1 MSVPLPDHSLSGHCS
16 GIYEN
21 TLYVLNN
28 DGRLQSLPLKENATW
43 TEEQRAETVRA
54 PACAQSAGRD
64 AALFVIGGSSQD
76 DEYMGLQKYSFSS
89 ATWESLFPV
98 VNNLQNRV
106 NHSVAYLEASDS
118 ILVYA
123 GLQETTGSDLS
134 SQTFLISAQP
144 PYNIRSFTS
153 NAPPAN
159 KPVLTAWN
167 SSHAVMAG
175 GQTLSNQIW
184 LFGPDGGWT
193 QHPTDLPEPLHPASR
208 AALIDGD
215 DGSKVLQ
222 VYNVHTSPNTAQGL
236 VLLND
241 DGQPA
246 RTGQLV
252 GRPQSSGSDSE
263 SQNQKRDLS
272 LSDWPSYNNT
282 NAPTATRTDCS
293 IAQGPNG
300 TIIMAGG
307 NDEEPIVMYNQRENS
322 WIDVDRFFESK
333 QQQILRPSSTTSST
347 TTPTS
352 TTQSTATE
360 SSSDSGAAGTSTHD
374 RTMKTLGITLGTLC
388 GIAAL
393 FILILLFLRWRRLKQ
408 KNKFGGNLHE
418 KQRDGAGDG
427 MGNRLSFADRGAS
440 FMKEAGMSTH
450 DLSPPDRTNLE
461 RANAG
466 SHSSLAIITNKW
478 AGNKGNPYGHA
489 QKASF
494 ESTAHLVK
502 DREGNEVAAENHE
515 MMDIGTKRALP
526 NSTLAVPGA
535 VANGTALDKDTRI
548 ERKRSS
554 GWSKYF
560 ATSAPEGPNGLSHI
574 PSAYVKPSS
583 VGRDIDSEYSMDG
596 RPSTASR
603 IPSSALVP
611 PLDIDFTKTMDG
623 QRLSHVASKSPAF
636 MDSRE
641 DLARTG
647 SAGVAS
653 DGQQGQIVDPRS
665 SQATSINSYD
675 NRSTISSNVTSEY
688 FHETHTPWTPMNGDV
703 ADRGRATSSVYTN
716 SVRAPSRGRSTGF
729 FPGAGTSYKP
739 STKVKLSSTAGP
751 SSEWASP
758 RAPALFAKPAE
769 DRDSTVTVFPGAP
782 ADDASRAHPGLADL
796 PPPRAPGL
804 SSRPAE
810 ARDSTVTVFP
820 GADYLDSPPRKR
832 EPQAITGAQPE
843 SRPTNTDMSW
853 LNLGLG
859 SKREP

>member
-16 GIYEN
+16 GIHDN
-21 TLYVLNN
+21 TLYVLND
-28 DGRLQSLPLKENATW
+28 DGRLQSLPLKANATW
-43 TEEQRAETVRA
+43 TDQQRAQTVEA
-54 PACAQSAGRD
+54 PACAQVAGQD
-64 AALFVIGGSSQD
+64 AALFVVGGGSRAD
-76 DEYMGLQKYSFSS
+76 GYMGLQKYSFSS
-89 ATWESLFPV
+89 ATWESLFPAV
-98 VNNLQNRV
+98 GVLQNRV
-106 NHSVAYLEASDS
+106 NHSVAYLKDSDS

-123 GLQETTGSDLS
+123 GSPESSPSDLS
-134 SQTFLISAQP
+134 SQTFLVSAQP
-144 PYNIRSFTS
+144 PYTIRAFTS

-159 KPVLTAWN
+159 KPILTSWN

-175 GQTLSNQIW
+175 GQTLSSQVW
-184 LFGPDGGWT
+184 LFGPNEGWT
-193 QHPTDLPEPLHPASR
+193 QLPTDLPGPLYPASR
-208 AALIDGD
+208 AALINGD

-222 VYNVHTSPNTAQGL
+222 VYNMHTSPNTAQGV
-236 VLLND
+236 VLLDEN
-241 DGQPA
+241 GKPA
-246 RTGQLV
+246 RTGQLA
-252 GRPQSSGSDSE
+252 GGSQSPT
-263 SQNQKRDLS
+263 SQSQKRDLS
-272 LSDWPSYNNT
+272 LSDWPSYNST
-282 NAPTATRTDCS
+282 NAPTTTRTDCS
-293 IAQGPNG
+293 IAQGLNG
-300 TIIMAGG
+300 TIVMAGG
-307 NDEEPIVMYNQRENS
+307 SDEEPIVMYNQRDNS
-322 WIDVDRFFESK
+322 WIDVNRFFNSK
-333 QQQILRPSSTTSST
+333 QQQILRPSSTPSTSA
-347 TTPTS
+347 TPTQ
-352 TTQSTATE
+352 TTQSTTGTGE
-360 SSSDSGAAGTSTHD
+360 STDSGATGTSAHD

-393 FILILLFLRWRRLKQ
+393 FILVLLFLRWRRLKQ
-408 KNKFGGNLHE
+408 KNKYGGSLHE
-418 KQRDGAGDG
+418 KQRDGAADG
-427 MGNRLSFADRGAS
+427 AGNRLSFADRGAS
-440 FMKEAGMSTH
+440 FMKEAGMSAH
-450 DLSPPDRTNLE
+450 ALPLPDRTNFE
-461 RANAG
+461 RTNAG

-478 AGNKGNPYGHA
+478 SGNKGNPYGHS

-494 ESTAHLVK
+494 ESTAQLVK
-502 DREGNEVAAENHE
+502 DREGNEITAENHE
-515 MMDIGTKRALP
+515 MMDIGTKRAVP
-526 NSTLAVPGA
+526 SSTLAVPGA

-560 ATSAPEGPNGLSHI
+560 ATSAPAGPNGLSHI
-574 PSAYVKPSS
+574 PSAYVKPTG
-583 VGRDIDSEYSMDG
+583 VGHDADSEYSTDTT
-596 RPSTASR
+596 RPLEASK
-603 IPSSALVP
+603 IPTSALVP

-647 SAGVAS
+647 SAGAVG
-653 DGQQGQIVDPRS
+653 DGQSGQIVDPRS

-703 ADRGRATSSVYTN
+703 VDRGRATSSVYTN

-739 STKVKLSSTAGP
+739 NAKVKLSSTAGP

-758 RAPALFAKPAE
+758 RAPALFNKPVE
-769 DRDSTVTVFPGAP
+769 DRDSTVTVFTGAP
-782 ADDASRAHPGLADL
+782 EGDASRSHPGIGDL

-804 SSRPAE
+804 ASRPAE

-832 EPQAITGAQPE
+832 GPQTTAGAHVE

-859 SKREP
+859 SKREY